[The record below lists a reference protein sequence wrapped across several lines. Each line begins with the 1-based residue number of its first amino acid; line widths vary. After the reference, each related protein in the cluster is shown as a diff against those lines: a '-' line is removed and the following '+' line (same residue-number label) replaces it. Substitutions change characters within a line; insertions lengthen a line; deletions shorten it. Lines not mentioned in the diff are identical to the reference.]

1 MSTSILIDA
10 ASLVTLLKQPPRDLL
25 LLDCRH
31 VLTDPAAGA
40 LAYAQGHIPGA
51 LHAHLDT
58 VMSAAPTGANGRHP
72 LPDPHTFASRMA
84 ELGANDDTLIVTYD
98 AGESVY
104 PARLWWMLR
113 WVGHDSIKILDGGLQ
128 AWQAAGGEI
137 SVDQPQA
144 QPRGNFSVRQ
154 GSMATLSFSDMLA
167 NVASKEYLVVDA
179 RSADRYRGENET
191 IDPVGGRIPGALNR
205 SFKNNLEADGRFK
218 SPERLRE
225 EFLELLG
232 DTPSDKVA
240 HQCGSGVS
248 ACNNMLAMEL
258 AGLSTGTLYPG
269 SWSEWCR
276 QDNAPVATG

>member
-1 MSTSILIDA
+1 MSTSVLIDA
-10 ASLVTLLKQPPRDLL
+10 PSLADLLKQPAQNLL

-31 VLTDPAAGA
+31 VLTEPAAGA

-58 VMSAAPTGANGRHP
+58 VMSTQPTGTNGRHP
-72 LPDPHTFASRMA
+72 LPDPQTFADSMA
-84 ELGANDDTLIVTYD
+84 ELGASDDTLIVAYD

-104 PARLWWMLR
+104 PSRLWWMLR
-113 WVGHDSIKILDGGLQ
+113 WVGHDRIRILDGGLQ
-128 AWQAAGGEI
+128 AWLDAGGELTT
-137 SVDQPQA
+137 DQPR
-144 QPRGNFSVRQ
+144 RGARGDFSVRP
-154 GSMATLSFSDMLA
+154 GSMATLSFADVLG
-167 NVASKEYLVVDA
+167 NIASKEYLVVDA

-205 SFKNNLEADGRFK
+205 PFKNNLEADGRFK

-225 EFLELLG
+225 EFRELLG
-232 DTPSDKVA
+232 DTPSGRVV

-248 ACNNMLAMEL
+248 ACNNLLAMEI
-258 AGLSTGTLYPG
+258 AGLNGGRLYPG

-276 QDNAPVATG
+276 QPEAPVATG